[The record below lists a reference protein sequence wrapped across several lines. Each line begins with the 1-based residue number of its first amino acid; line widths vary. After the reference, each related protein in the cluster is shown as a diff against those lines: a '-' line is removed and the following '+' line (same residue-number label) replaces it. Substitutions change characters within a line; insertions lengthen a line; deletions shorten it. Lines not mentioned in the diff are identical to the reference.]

1 MPGIQNTNLHL
12 LKNGLSMT
20 FYINVYFNNGEVFFM
35 RMSDLCH
42 CNPKILVLYVLKYLF
57 YLNEEDVHKT
67 GRTRRWTMDSAIFF
81 CY

>member
-1 MPGIQNTNLHL
+1 MA
-12 LKNGLSMT
+12 
-20 FYINVYFNNGEVFFM
+20 FEYCINVYINNGEAFFM
-35 RMSDLCH
+35 RLSDLCH
-42 CNPKILVLYVLKYLF
+42 SNPKILVLYVLKYLF